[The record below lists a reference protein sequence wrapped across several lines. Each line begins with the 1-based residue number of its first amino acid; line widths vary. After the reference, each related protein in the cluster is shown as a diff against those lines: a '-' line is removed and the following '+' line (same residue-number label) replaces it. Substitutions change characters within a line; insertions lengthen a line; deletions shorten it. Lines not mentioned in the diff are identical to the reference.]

1 MSDVT
6 VVEKKKRRRFKQV
19 DSLED
24 RLAADTEGLRE
35 RLKQL
40 PIGPARDHVLR
51 RIKQNDAAVALSQ
64 FLRGTG

>member
-1 MSDVT
+1 LSDVT

-40 PIGPARDHVLR
+40 PIGPARDDVLR